1 MTDSQ
6 EIAEELVPGQSPGKP
21 TGALVKLTRHKEIMR
36 RLLMGHRV
44 KDIALDLNFNPGS
57 IYVLVRTEAFQIELK
72 RLQQIIFEHVA
83 DEMSKFKKLVPFAR
97 KFYNEVLEDNENN
110 FSDRLKFD
118 VSKDLL
124 NRVGLKEPDQLD
136 VNVGGSLVI
145 DDIAAVISKSF
156 KTSNLM
162 NVEAVRK
169 DPEGELE
176 RARKIQGENEIDGD
190 LMAKELKTLMS
201 GETIEIIIAEDDGM
215 SAPLVVEPEYVK
227 PPSKEEEE
235 TILSELVTSN
245 GSDS

>member
-1 MTDSQ
+1 MADSQ
-6 EIAEELVPGQSPGKP
+6 QIAEELVPDQSPGKP
-21 TGALVKLTRHKEIMR
+21 AGAMVKLTRHKEIMR

-57 IYVLVRTEAFQIELK
+57 IYVLVRTEAFQIELR

-83 DEMSKFKKLVPFAR
+83 DEMTKFKKLVPFAR
-97 KFYNEVLEDNENN
+97 QFYQLVLEDNEHN

-136 VNVGGSLVI
+136 VSVEGRVEIG
-145 DDIAAVISKSF
+145 DIASHITNSF

-162 NVEAVRK
+162 NVEAVRL

-176 RARKIQGENEIDGD
+176 RARKLQGENEIDGD
-190 LMAKELKTLMS
+190 LMAKELKELMS
-201 GETIEIIIAEDDGM
+201 GETIEVIIGEDDGM
-215 SAPLVVEPEYVK
+215 SAPVIKEAEYVK
-227 PPSKEEEE
+227 PPSQEEEE
-235 TILSELVTSN
+235 AILGDVVSTGAN
-245 GSDS
+245 KA